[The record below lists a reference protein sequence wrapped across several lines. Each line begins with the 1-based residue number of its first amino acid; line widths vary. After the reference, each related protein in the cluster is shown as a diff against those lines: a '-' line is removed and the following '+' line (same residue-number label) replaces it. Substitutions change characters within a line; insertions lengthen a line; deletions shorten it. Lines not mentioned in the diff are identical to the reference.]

1 MFEEKAYNV
10 RLWDTAGG
18 EDYDRTRR
26 CCYPGTD
33 IFLLC
38 FSLVNLCSFENIRS
52 KWFPEISH
60 HCPKT
65 PFIIVGTK
73 RDLRTDPACLN
84 RLLQK
89 HMSPVT
95 FEMGSELAQELH
107 AAAYVE
113 TSSLTGEHV
122 QDLFTLAVKVATTGR
137 RKKPVPVNLMFEEK
151 AYNVRLWDTAGGE
164 DYDRTRRC
172 CYPGTDIFLLCF
184 SLVNLR
190 SFENIRS
197 KWFPEISHHC
207 PKTPF
212 IIVGTKR
219 DLRTDPACL
228 NRLLQKHM
236 SPVTFEMGSELAQEL
251 HAAAY
256 VETSSL
262 TGEHVQD
269 LFTLA
274 VKVATTGRRKKPV
287 PSSFSLGTLW
297 NSLVPRIG
305 SSTRPASSSTVHHHH
320 QPSWS
325 KLFSDVDVAAR
336 YGHSQSRCGTVM
348 ITVGGMCADGAPP
361 PPPDVLRFD
370 CSSGNWLHPFP
381 LAIAD
386 CAENQSHSVGFKG
399 MTFVASVYFDNLM
412 FLFGGR
418 NNSCNNSLHCLN
430 MNTGECFVL
439 PEGNHAESPS
449 PRYGSSMIAFAKC
462 LFVFGGY
469 DCDSVE
475 CEDLRCYDLTVQSW
489 IQMLEIKPGIP
500 APSGRFHHTAVC
512 HNGNMIIFGG
522 MSNGKKLN
530 DMWTFDISSKAW
542 LKPSTRGTAPPGM
555 RGHAAAVIGDE
566 MFVCTCDPPSSPSS
580 MAMFKLTLGS
590 STFEWSRVEIGN
602 TPPVREFH
610 TLISSGT
617 GSLILAGGRELTAQ
631 TGTPSGKLHG
641 DGWHLQLFSNV
652 FQILPHELWM
662 FILSFCDPKDLF
674 RLSAVCRDFR
684 ALSSSDILWA
694 QFIPESII
702 SSRTNKGATLKS
714 LFRST
719 SAFYIYKS
727 GTYLTDAWIF
737 FPRE

>member
-1 MFEEKAYNV
+1 MNVTFEEKAYNV
-10 RLWDTAGG
+10 RLWDTAGE
-18 EDYDRTRR
+18 EDYDRIRP

-38 FSLVNLCSFENIRS
+38 FSLVYPPSFGNIRS

-65 PFIIVGTK
+65 AFIIVGTK
-73 RDLRTDPACLN
+73 RDLRTDPAFLN
-84 RLLQK
+84 RLIRK

-137 RKKPVPVNLMFEEK
+137 RKKPV
-151 AYNVRLWDTAGGE
+151 
-164 DYDRTRRC
+164 
-172 CYPGTDIFLLCF
+172 
-184 SLVNLR
+184 S
-190 SFENIRS
+190 
-197 KWFPEISHHC
+197 
-207 PKTPF
+207 
-212 IIVGTKR
+212 
-219 DLRTDPACL
+219 
-228 NRLLQKHM
+228 
-236 SPVTFEMGSELAQEL
+236 
-251 HAAAY
+251 
-256 VETSSL
+256 
-262 TGEHVQD
+262 
-269 LFTLA
+269 
-274 VKVATTGRRKKPV
+274 
-287 PSSFSLGTLW
+287 SSFSWGTLW

-305 SSTRPASSSTVHHHH
+305 SSKPTTTTPPRPASSATVHHHH
-320 QPSWS
+320 HPPSWS

-336 YGHSQSRCGTVM
+336 YGHSQSRCGTVL

-381 LAIAD
+381 LAIAG
-386 CAENQSHSVGFKG
+386 CGENQSHSVGFKG

-418 NNSCNNSLHCLN
+418 SNSYNNSLHCLN
-430 MNTGECFVL
+430 MNTGECSLL
-439 PEGNHAESPS
+439 PEGNRAESPS
-449 PRYGSSMIAFAKC
+449 PRYGSSMIAFGKC

-469 DCDSVE
+469 DCDSIE

-489 IQMLEIKPGIP
+489 IQVAGIESGSE

-512 HNGNMIIFGG
+512 HSGNMILFGG

-530 DMWTFDISSKAW
+530 DVWTFDISTKVW
-542 LKPSTRGTAPPGM
+542 LKPPTRGITPPGM

-580 MAMFKLTLGS
+580 MALFKLTLGS
-590 STFEWSRVEIGN
+590 SIFEWSRIEIRN
-602 TPPVREFH
+602 APPAREFH
-610 TLISSGT
+610 TLLSSEDGL
-617 GSLILAGGRELTAQ
+617 LILAGGRELTAP
-631 TGTPSGKLHG
+631 TGTPSGKMHG
-641 DGWHLQLFSNV
+641 DGWWLQLFSNV

-662 FILSFCDPKDLF
+662 LIFSFCDPKDLF

-684 ALSSSDILWA
+684 TLSSSDILWVR
-694 QFIPESII
+694 FIPETII
-702 SSRTNKGATLKS
+702 SSSTNKGAALKS

-719 SAFYIYKS
+719 AAFYLYKS
-727 GTYLTDAWIF
+727 GTDLTDDWIF
-737 FPRE
+737 VPCE